1 MKKNVLM
8 LIGML
13 GLGVSIAQAQTLQN
27 SWENS
32 LEGWAIAEP
41 VNWSTTGFSTT
52 TGVTAGTH
60 SWNLTAAGG
69 PDYGNALTGPSSTAL
84 TTSLINGASVSV
96 DVLASGFSFMQWDLV
111 VHQPGGA
118 GDISVDGFTYS
129 QSPVI
134 GSESTLTWAVPVAVR
149 QALAGH
155 PSLPTSVSF
164 QIGGG
169 NGGSVFMDNLRV
181 IPLGLINSWENSQEN
196 WTINEPNWTSSGFST
211 VNGVTAGIYSWNL
224 TAAGSPDYGTAFS
237 GASSTALTTTLANSA
252 SVSVDVLASGFSF
265 MQWDLVVH
273 QPGGGGDMSVDGF
286 TYSQSPVIGSES
298 TLTWAIPQSVR
309 NALLS
314 NPSLPTSVSF
324 QIGGGNPG
332 TIYMDNLR
340 ATPLPPAPA
349 NLWVRELWDDLGSEL
364 IPANTAVFDDSSSAG
379 FAVSPWT
386 VNPAETN
393 NSSIMAFR
401 GGFFNEPL
409 VGANTMGLPGTLDGS
424 FGSMVQENNG
434 FSFTGGGD
442 SFWSA
447 GDFMTRQ
454 LSPGNFINFQA
465 QGEYWFTMTIAN
477 SPTSLDGQ
485 FVTFPAS
492 GWMGIGFAD
501 GSTTND
507 NYVAIGVTGPNVF
520 IGPTNVSNPWGQT
533 NVSKALYISQ
543 GTLGQ
548 PGNTNSTLYN
558 PLFDPSANPSDSPPT
573 YTQTNFTSGPYHI
586 NAFGDQTVG
595 HLNGDYIVVLG
606 HLTTHGDGTATLDA
620 KYYGVGV
627 GGNPWNTDLDKSTNS
642 ITWDCSYSFSY
653 GGTMTRML
661 LFENGQF
668 PDYVFGFRAGANFNS
683 VLGLD
688 PGRLAVSPLTNTFVG
703 FPINM
708 TNLSVEA
715 NSFSFASPPA
725 GYGTLTYQWYQNG
738 VAISGATSQSLNIAS
753 ASLTDPNMP
762 AGTDAGVYT
771 SVATDPSGTWGSV
784 TNSVAVT
791 VTQLGAPIVTGVQM
805 FHNQNT
811 FLITFNEPNLTGAG
825 ATNSYVFTGGV
836 VATNVTIVSTATA
849 TEAYITTTTL
859 PLGTKISLTISGL
872 TNVVGGTL
880 ASTNESFWTD
890 LVRTGAANWDASQCA
905 AGSTVNAYFNTFVP
919 ANPNPPIL
927 QSMALTQWEG
937 PSGGVTI
944 VGLDG
949 FIGDDFGD
957 KLYGWFIPPV
967 TTNYVFFISCDDG
980 ARLSLST
987 NSSPTNLFVI
997 ACESDWNGADEWTN
1011 ISALFPTGPHRGD
1024 GTATG
1029 TGGPSGYVWDNST
1042 AAGSPATACDQ
1053 NRSDQFI
1060 VAFYDSTGLSGG
1072 PTGAN
1077 DQANWAGAEA
1087 PIANSIPPGM
1097 TNFWPNVDANGQAL
1111 IKLQA
1116 GQKYYMQLEHMQN
1129 GGGYDESVTY
1139 KIAGQ
1144 PDPLSPSAS
1153 ALTGSVIAGTVPFSP
1168 TVSIAETGNVPVI
1181 NYTGVLLAGTTVTS
1195 ITNVVAQSSASTAIS
1210 LGGPSQYTPPNT
1222 STNRFYR
1229 TSE

>member
-1 MKKNVLM
+1 MVLGLKRNAITPKNPMKKNVLM

-13 GLGVSIAQAQTLQN
+13 GLGISIAQSQTLLN

-32 LEGWAIAEP
+32 QEGWTINEG
-41 VNWSTTGFSTT
+41 NWSTTGFSTT
-52 TGVTAGTH
+52 TGVTAGTF
-60 SWNLTAAGG
+60 SWELTATSV
-69 PDYGNALTGPSSTAL
+69 DYGTVLTGPSSTAL
-84 TTSLINGASVSV
+84 TALLGNSTSISV
-96 DVLASGFSFMQWDLV
+96 DIVVPHSGDFGFGEQIDLGVNLPGFGYLSFDNNNYIGSPVVGGPGSTMTWTVPPSIRATLLENPTLAASLSFRIG
-111 VHQPGGA
+111 GGA
-118 GDISVDGFTYS
+118 G
-129 QSPVI
+129 
-134 GSESTLTWAVPVAVR
+134 
-149 QALAGH
+149 
-155 PSLPTSVSF
+155 
-164 QIGGG
+164 
-169 NGGSVFMDNLRV
+169 
-181 IPLGLINSWENSQEN
+181 
-196 WTINEPNWTSSGFST
+196 
-211 VNGVTAGIYSWNL
+211 
-224 TAAGSPDYGTAFS
+224 GTMF
-237 GASSTALTTTLANSA
+237 
-252 SVSVDVLASGFSF
+252 
-265 MQWDLVVH
+265 
-273 QPGGGGDMSVDGF
+273 
-286 TYSQSPVIGSES
+286 I
-298 TLTWAIPQSVR
+298 
-309 NALLS
+309 
-314 NPSLPTSVSF
+314 
-324 QIGGGNPG
+324 
-332 TIYMDNLR
+332 DNLR
-340 ATPLPPAPA
+340 ATVLPPTPTT
-349 NLWVRELWDDLGSEL
+349 NLWVRELWDDQGAEA
-364 IPANTAVFDDSSSAG
+364 IPAKTAVLDDSSSAG
-379 FAVSPWT
+379 FSSSIPWA

-393 NSSIMAFR
+393 NCSIMAFR
-401 GGFFNEPL
+401 GGFNNEPL
-409 VGANTMGLPGTLDGS
+409 VGANTMGLPGSLDGS
-424 FGSMVQENNG
+424 FGCMVQENGG
-434 FSFTGGGD
+434 FNFTGGGN

-454 LSPGNFINFQA
+454 LSPDNFINFQA
-465 QGEYWFTMTIAN
+465 KGEYWFMMTIAN
-477 SPTSLDGQ
+477 APTSLDGQ

-507 NYVAIGVTGPNVF
+507 NYVAMGVTSFNVF

-595 HLNGDYIVVLG
+595 HLNGDYIVLLG

-627 GGNPWNTDLDKSTNS
+627 GGNPWNTDLDKSTNN

-683 VLGLD
+683 VVGLD

-715 NSFSFASPPA
+715 NSFSFATPPA

-738 VAISGATSQSLNIAS
+738 VPISGATSQFLNIAS

-784 TNSVAVT
+784 TDSVAIAL
-791 VTQLGAPIVTGVQM
+791 TQLSPPIVTGVQM

-811 FLITFNEPNLTGAG
+811 FLVTFNEPNLTGAG

-836 VATNVTIVSTATA
+836 VATNVTVISTSTT

-872 TNVVGGTL
+872 TNVIGGTL

-890 LVRTGAANWDASQCA
+890 LVQTGAANWDAGQCA

-937 PSGGVTI
+937 PSSGVTI
-944 VGLDG
+944 LGLDG

-997 ACESDWNGADEWTN
+997 ACETDWNGADQWTN

-1029 TGGPSGYVWDNST
+1029 AGAPTGYVWDNST
-1042 AAGSPATACDQ
+1042 AAGSPATACEQ

-1072 PTGAN
+1072 PAGAN
-1077 DQANWAGAEA
+1077 DQVNWASTEA
-1087 PIANSIPPGM
+1087 PIVNSIPPGM

-1153 ALTGSVIAGTVPFSP
+1153 ALTGAVIAGTVPFTP
-1168 TVSIAETGNVPVI
+1168 TVSIAETTGKPVI

-1210 LGGPSQYTPPNT
+1210 LGGPSQYMPPNT
-1222 STNRFYR
+1222 STNMFYR